1 MILCAEEEYFGPDE
15 AYIYKRP
22 IPEEERVPLSTLTDK
37 YNLTTLQ
44 TRMFPRESIDL
55 LQQMIPGLKEVLLI
69 GDGRYVNQQH
79 DYDIRRLMAQ
89 KYPDLKYRF
98 LSAADISLEELMS
111 LLETTDPA
119 ETGCFFSSWFRQ
131 SNIAG
136 SAVLNANSFRV
147 IANLSVPVSPLEKFR
162 HEQQRHG
169 RRLLYDEMAF
179 ETHLQQTILSVLANT
194 PPREIPFSYLKR
206 PFHLQLSFAFY

>member
-69 GDGRYVNQQH
+69 GDGRYVNQQL
-79 DYDIRRLMAQ
+79 I
-89 KYPDLKYRF
+89 
-98 LSAADISLEELMS
+98 
-111 LLETTDPA
+111 TT
-119 ETGCFFSSWFRQ
+119 
-131 SNIAG
+131 
-136 SAVLNANSFRV
+136 
-147 IANLSVPVSPLEKFR
+147 
-162 HEQQRHG
+162 
-169 RRLLYDEMAF
+169 
-179 ETHLQQTILSVLANT
+179 
-194 PPREIPFSYLKR
+194 
-206 PFHLQLSFAFY
+206 